1 MNLLDLDKSGLESLM
16 AELGQPG
23 YRAGQIFD
31 WLHKKRATSLDEMTN
46 LPAALR
52 QKLAGMAHV
61 GKLEVLRHQQAG
73 DGTVKL
79 LLELKDGETV
89 ETVFMVHRHGNSL
102 CISTQV
108 GCRMGC
114 AFCASTLSGLARNL
128 TPGEMLAQV
137 YAAEAFTGKPVQ
149 SIVLMGMGEPLDN
162 LDNVLAFLRL
172 LSHPDGFGMSLRH
185 VSLSTCGVVPGI
197 RELARHKL
205 GLTLSVSLH
214 AADDETR
221 GALMP
226 INRKYPIAELL
237 AACDD
242 YFEATGR
249 RISYEYALIAGV
261 NDDAAHAHALCRLL
275 GGRGCHVN
283 LIPINRVEEGGFS
296 RSDRVRIQQFCAIL
310 NKNQL
315 TATVRRELGGDID
328 AACGQ
333 LRRRNRR
340 EQGRD

>member
-1 MNLLDLDKSGLESLM
+1 MKERASGLMNLLDLDKSGLESLM
-16 AELGQPG
+16 AELGRPA
-23 YRAGQIFD
+23 YRARPDIRLAAQ
-31 WLHKKRATSLDEMTN
+31 KRATSLDEMTN

-197 RELARHKL
+197 RELARHKW
-205 GLTLSVSLH
+205 GDLSVSLH
-214 AADDETR
+214 APTMRPAAPLCPSTANIPSPSCWLPAMITSKPPG
-221 GALMP
+221 GASPMNMLSSQGSTTMRLMP
-226 INRKYPIAELL
+226 MP
-237 AACDD
+237 
-242 YFEATGR
+242 
-249 RISYEYALIAGV
+249 SAG
-261 NDDAAHAHALCRLL
+261 C
-275 GGRGCHVN
+275 
-283 LIPINRVEEGGFS
+283 
-296 RSDRVRIQQFCAIL
+296 
-310 NKNQL
+310 
-315 TATVRRELGGDID
+315 
-328 AACGQ
+328 
-333 LRRRNRR
+333 
-340 EQGRD
+340 